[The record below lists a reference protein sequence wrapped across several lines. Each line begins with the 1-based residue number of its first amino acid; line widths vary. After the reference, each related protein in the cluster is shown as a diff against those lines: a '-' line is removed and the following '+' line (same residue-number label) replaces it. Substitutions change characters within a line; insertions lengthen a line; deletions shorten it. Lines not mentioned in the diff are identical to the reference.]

1 MKVSLLNPPVEFHE
15 DFSRRG
21 ADFVPQTAGCYAL
34 TNASSKIL
42 YIGRAEN
49 LRGRMVNHLDDDKK
63 RALTP
68 FGVAS
73 VFHYALRE
81 VPQLSSLETGWIN
94 QFRQTEGGNLPHFN
108 KINPPV

>member
-1 MKVSLLNPPVEFHE
+1 MLNPPAELRE

-21 ADFVPQTAGCYAL
+21 ADFVPQAAGCYAL
-34 TNASSKIL
+34 TNASGDIL

-49 LRGRMVNHLDDDKK
+49 LRGRMINHLDDDKK

-68 FGVAS
+68 LGVIS
-73 VFHYALRE
+73 VFHYALCE

-94 QFRQTEGGNLPHFN
+94 EFRLTEGGNLPHFN